1 MSTLTQHLNCFSK
14 LSTLTWWNSSIR
26 GAVNQGNA
34 SKALALFHQLKLN
47 GLQPNNFT
55 FPFLSKA
62 CAKLSHL
69 TNSQIIHT
77 HVVKSPF
84 YSDIYVQTAMVDM
97 YVKCGKVDDAYNLF
111 DKMPVRNI
119 ASWNAMIIG
128 FSQIGSLDR
137 VFNLFMGMRLVG
149 TRPDAATV
157 IGLTRAVIS
166 AKSLRF
172 LKAVHAIGI
181 ETGLDADTSVS
192 NTWIAAY
199 SKCGELQLAK
209 MVFHGIQKTA
219 RSSVSWNSLIACYA
233 HFGKYVDAV
242 KSYKGLLCDGFKPDA
257 STIISL
263 LSSCQ
268 QPEALIY
275 GFLIHGHGFQLGC
288 DSDISLINTL
298 ISMYSRCGDISSA
311 TILFDGMSIRT
322 CVSWTAMISGYSEV
336 GRVDDALVLFN
347 AMEET
352 GEKPDIVTVLSLISG
367 CGKTGALGLGHWI
380 DNYASL
386 HELKKDVV
394 VCNALIDMYAK
405 CGSLNDAREIFYS
418 LPNRT
423 VVSWTAMIAAC
434 ALNGEF
440 REALDLFS
448 LLSESGIEPNNITF
462 LAVLQACCHGGYL
475 EKGRECFMMMT
486 ERYGINPGLD
496 HYSCMIDL
504 LGRKGKLIE
513 ALEVIQDM
521 PMKPDE
527 GIWGALLGA
536 CKIHNNME
544 IGEYVSRYLFELQP
558 RVAVSFVEMANIYA
572 SVGRWD
578 EVAAMR
584 KTMRSNQMRKSPG
597 KSVVQV
603 NGMSH
608 VFFVEDRS
616 HHDSLLIYEAL
627 GNLAMQMKQK
637 EFSSHA
643 QRWVELDTI

>member
-1 MSTLTQHLNCFSK
+1 MSSLTPCLNRFSK
-14 LSTLTWWNSSIR
+14 PSTVTLWNSTIR
-26 GAVNQGNA
+26 DAVNQGNA
-34 SKALALFHQLKLN
+34 YKALVLFRQMKQN
-47 GLQPNNFT
+47 DLQPNNFT
-55 FPFLSKA
+55 FPFLAKA

-77 HVVKSPF
+77 HVVKSP
-84 YSDIYVQTAMVDM
+84 YHSDIFVQTAMVDM
-97 YVKCGKVDDAYNLF
+97 YVKCGKVEDAYNLF
-111 DKMPVRNI
+111 DKMPVRDI

-128 FSQIGSLDR
+128 FSHIGSLDR
-137 VFNLFMGMRLVG
+137 VFSLFFGMRLVG
-149 TRPDAATV
+149 IRPDPATI
-157 IGLTRAVIS
+157 IGLTRAVLS
-166 AKSLRF
+166 AKSSRF
-172 LKAVHAIGI
+172 LKAVHALGI

-199 SKCGELQLAK
+199 SKCGELQLAE
-209 MVFHGIQKTA
+209 MVFHGIQMNA

-233 HFGKYVDAV
+233 NFGKYVDAV
-242 KSYKGLLCDGFKPDA
+242 NTYKGLLCDGFKPDA
-257 STIISL
+257 STMISL

-275 GFLIHGHGFQLGC
+275 GSLIHGHGFQLGC

-336 GRVDDALVLFN
+336 GRFDDALVLFN

-380 DNYASL
+380 ENYASVYG
-386 HELKKDVV
+386 LKKDV

-405 CGSLNDAREIFYS
+405 CGSLNDAREVFYS
-418 LPNRT
+418 LPNKT

-440 REALDLFS
+440 REALDLFYLMS
-448 LLSESGIEPNNITF
+448 GSGIEPNNITF
-462 LAVLQACCHGGYL
+462 LAVLQACSHGGYL

-504 LGRKGKLIE
+504 LGRRGKLIE
-513 ALEVIQDM
+513 ALEVIRDM

-527 GIWGALLGA
+527 GVWGALLGA
-536 CKIHNNME
+536 CKIHNNMQ
-544 IGEYVSRYLFELQP
+544 IGEYVSHHLFELQP
-558 RVAVSFVEMANIYA
+558 LVAVSFVEMANIYA

-578 EVAAMR
+578 GVAAMR
-584 KTMRSNQMRKSPG
+584 KTMRSNKMRKSPG
-597 KSVVQV
+597 KSIVQV
-603 NGMSH
+603 NGKSH

-616 HHDSLLIYEAL
+616 HHDSLLIYAVLE
-627 GNLAMQMKQK
+627 NLAMQMKQK
-637 EFSSHA
+637 EFSSDA
-643 QRWVELDTI
+643 QRIAELDME